1 MGSFDPMEF
10 EYQRNTMQGTFDFVS
25 LETRLHKIK
34 EQLVRFFE
42 FTFSCYSFFLLFHFP
57 FLIAVPLLGRIEC
70 YRVMLVLALCR

>member
-34 EQLVRFFE
+34 EQLVRFFLIY
-42 FTFSCYSFFLLFHFP
+42 FLLLFFLFIVSFS
-57 FLIAVPLLGRIEC
+57 VPDC
-70 YRVMLVLALCR
+70 

>member
-34 EQLVRFFE
+34 EQLVRFFKCI
-42 FTFSCYSFFLLFHFP
+42 FFYFFLIVP
-57 FLIAVPLLGRIEC
+57 FS
-70 YRVMLVLALCR
+70 VLDCRPSVGPY

>member
-42 FTFSCYSFFLLFHFP
+42 FIFFYYSFCLLFLFP
-57 FLIAVPLLGRIEC
+57 FLIAVPLLA
-70 YRVMLVLALCR
+70 VLNVTE

>member
-34 EQLVRFFE
+34 EQLVRFFLIY
-42 FTFSCYSFFLLFHFP
+42 FLLLFFLFIVP
-57 FLIAVPLLGRIEC
+57 FSVPDC
-70 YRVMLVLALCR
+70 